1 MERTVRL
8 SPISVI
14 IFAIAL
20 LCAIG
25 RLYGQSPPQNGVV
38 YVCLFMHNEDNLLRD
53 LTSQVSQERYVQNR
67 AALVEFCRMIQRNGV
82 AFNWEPEWLF
92 LEAALKWETPELMA
106 QTNGK
111 NIVRFIKEDMG
122 ISVDPHSHEQKGYNY
137 ADVACLIDSLGVKPT
152 TVIGGHV
159 WDPESPNFQEWD
171 RFRQPLRG
179 SKYPWYVWPG
189 NILIGSGTPNHVNDP
204 SPSGV
209 WRPKDRYNYF
219 VDDPNANVYAVGQYA
234 STVEGVRQ
242 LVDLYKN
249 GAISSDK
256 ILTATFST
264 GQGRLPGETKPFED
278 TVVKPLLEMQARG
291 EVKIVTFVELIRLF
305 EEEYGGAGHIY
316 NAPSGT
322 SSVGETS
329 NAAEYQLQAIPN
341 PATSSTMVRFAVP
354 ESASVAVTL
363 HDLVGQCVAN
373 LAEGRVEA
381 GSYSIPLPARIAAG
395 AYLLRLQTPAGAVT
409 APLWVME

>member
-1 MERTVRL
+1 M
-8 SPISVI
+8 
-14 IFAIAL
+14 
-20 LCAIG
+20 G
-25 RLYGQSPPQNGVV
+25 KLYGQNPPQNGVV

-53 LTSQVSQERYVQNR
+53 LTSQTSQQRYIQNR
-67 AALVEFCRMIQRNGV
+67 AALVEFCKMIQRNGV

-92 LEAALKWETPELMA
+92 LEAALQWETPELMA

-122 ISVDPHSHEQKGYNY
+122 ISIDPHSHEQKGYNY
-137 ADVACLIDSLGVKPT
+137 ADVACLIDSLGVEPT

-189 NILIGSGTPNHVNDP
+189 NILIGSGTPNHINDP
-204 SPSGV
+204 SPAGI

-234 STVEGVRQ
+234 STVDGVRQ
-242 LVDLYKN
+242 LVNLYKN
-249 GAISSDK
+249 GTIAPDN

-264 GQGRLPGETKPFED
+264 GQGRLPGETAPFED

-291 EVKIVTFVELIRLF
+291 EIKIVTFVELLRIF
-305 EEEYGGAGHIY
+305 KEEYGGVGHIY
-316 NAPSGT
+316 NTPLQT
-322 SSVGETS
+322 SSVATNTLLEFS
-329 NAAEYQLQAIPN
+329 LSAVPN
-341 PATSSTMVRFAVP
+341 PASSSATIQVVLPEPQQVRI
-354 ESASVAVTL
+354 TL
-363 HDLVGQCVAN
+363 HDLLGGSVAQVT
-373 LAEGRVEA
+373 EGAYQA
-381 GSYSIPLPARIAAG
+381 GSYSIPLPAEISAG
-395 AYLLRLQTPAGAVT
+395 RYLIRLQTLTTTAT
-409 APLWVME
+409 APLWIVE